1 MGTDLTTLED
11 RALEVAPD
19 LSRPQIEVLKNTIAR
34 GTSDDE
40 FLLFLVTCK
49 QLGLNPFAL
58 EIQSIKFDRDAPPTP
73 YPTILGRLRKARE
86 TGQLEYIKG
95 PFWTAD
101 GEKWVDVWL
110 DEKNHPKAAK
120 VVGKRKDWTEPL
132 TAVASWRSFARYT
145 YRGGAKKLMY
155 TWDAMGD
162 HMIGNAALRLFLKR
176 AFGFEDDGE
185 DVTEGEV
192 VEAPGPTDEQL
203 AFLEK
208 LAKARGLTEQNL
220 ANMAGADT
228 FEELAQEEVS
238 FLITQLKA
246 ENQIDKRLEAVDPW
260 ANLKSPTE
268 VGGHDTTRVTE
279 PLSAPKSET
288 ASREDSSQGSGGGE
302 GSEGLR
308 GSGSSGSE
316 PPTDPT
322 QGDGPDAVPPQKSKT
337 PTLDWLGDEA
347 LVMKL
352 ADHFGASDLA
362 ENFVR
367 AWTKRKKINVEKS
380 TVTPGLKHQVEELI
394 KQSEVFKEED
404 DWAKAVDAA
413 QQSLDA
419 EVVE

>member
-1 MGTDLTTLED
+1 MGTELTTLED

-19 LSRPQIEVLKNTIAR
+19 LSRQQIEVLKNTIAR

-110 DEKNHPKAAK
+110 DEKNHPAAAK
-120 VVGKRKDWTEPL
+120 VIGKRKDWTEPL

-145 YRGGAKKLMY
+145 YKNGAKRLMY

-176 AFGFEDDGE
+176 AFGFEDEEADI
-185 DVTEGEV
+185 TEGEI

-203 AFLEK
+203 AYLEK

-220 ANMAGADT
+220 ANMAGADS

-268 VGGHDTTRVTE
+268 ADAGEDKKPVD
-279 PLSAPKSET
+279 PLSEPRPGESGEGGGPIETGRLDATSPDPDSRRRPRRRSPSEVEDSYPRLVRRRSPSDE
-288 ASREDSSQGSGGGE
+288 ARGPLRGYRSSRELRQGVGQAKEDQRREVHGHSWFE
-302 GSEGLR
+302 A
-308 GSGSSGSE
+308 SSGR
-316 PPTDPT
+316 T
-322 QGDGPDAVPPQKSKT
+322 
-337 PTLDWLGDEA
+337 
-347 LVMKL
+347 
-352 ADHFGASDLA
+352 H
-362 ENFVR
+362 
-367 AWTKRKKINVEKS
+367 
-380 TVTPGLKHQVEELI
+380 
-394 KQSEVFKEED
+394 
-404 DWAKAVDAA
+404 
-413 QQSLDA
+413 
-419 EVVE
+419 